1 MNFVL
6 PLLLIA
12 LSPIKFSTP
21 RYRDIPTN
29 DKPAI
34 NQDAAITRFNA
45 EFVRANAETDSCHN
59 GQLDLIEAIRSSSI
73 SCGSIS
79 LDKRKNSLRRT
90 CNHSYARVQRVGRL
104 FKIDYQWMTA
114 KEIAG
119 MNDLGAK
126 ENEILSSIFR
136 IGQLIHQATH

>member
-1 MNFVL
+1 MSPVI

-34 NQDAAITRFNA
+34 NQNAALTRFNA
-45 EFVRANAETDSCHN
+45 EFVRANAETDTCHK
-59 GQLDLIEAIRSSSI
+59 GQLNLIEAIRSSSI
-73 SCGSIS
+73 AGDSIS
-79 LDKRKNSLRRT
+79 LDKRENSLSRI
-90 CNHSYARVQRVGRL
+90 CGHSYAQVGRVGRL
-104 FKIDYQWMTA
+104 FKMDYQWMTA

-136 IGQLIHQATH
+136 IGQLIH